1 MTFGFGREPLVKR
14 LAARMQRGA
23 LMSASPND
31 SSQPISQR
39 GEPDGDGWERWER
52 LNKSEAEM
60 LLDWLESHG
69 YSQREVTSSEDG
81 GFTVRWRR

>member
-1 MTFGFGREPLVKR
+1 MG
-14 LAARMQRGA
+14 
-23 LMSASPND
+23 ASPND
-31 SSQPISQR
+31 SPQPISKR
-39 GEPDGDGWERWER
+39 GELDADGWERWER

-69 YSQREVTSSEDG
+69 YSQREVVYTEDC